1 VFFNLFRIQK
11 NIKLMPKITL
21 PDGNSL
27 NFDNHVTGLQVAEK
41 ISKSLAKQAM
51 VISVNGELKD
61 LDYKISSDCSVKIFT
76 SKNEEGLDTIRHDTA
91 HILAMAVQELF
102 PGTQV
107 TIGPVIENGFYY
119 DFARKQPFTEEDLLK
134 IENKMKEIVDRDE
147 ITKREVWNR
156 ERAIKHFRDKGEIY
170 KAELIESIP
179 AGEEVSIYFHGDW
192 HDLCRGPHLASTG
205 KIGKFFKLMKVSGA
219 YWRGDSN
226 NEMLQRI
233 YGTSWATQKDLDDY
247 LKRIE
252 EAEKRD
258 HRKLGKEMDLFH
270 FREESPGSVFWHEK
284 GWTLFQKLI
293 SYMRSRQDDAGYK
306 EVNTPEVLDRSLWEK
321 SGHWEK
327 YGEHMYTST
336 TPDEKVFA
344 IKPMNCPGHVQ
355 VFNQGLKS
363 YRDLPLRISEFG
375 KVHRYEPSGSLHGL
389 LRVRAFTQD
398 DAHIFCTEDQIT
410 SECLIVTNLILD
422 IYKELGFENVILKYS
437 DRPDL
442 RVGDDSVWDKAESAL
457 LDAVKASKLEYTINK
472 GEGAFYGPKIEFVL
486 RDAIG
491 RDWQCGTLQ
500 VDLNLPGR
508 LDASYVDKD
517 GIKKVPVMLHRAL
530 FGSLERFIGI
540 LIEHYAGKF
549 PFWISPLQT
558 VVIPISEDFENYA
571 AEVANKIKK
580 AGISSAVDLK
590 KHNLNYKIRD
600 HSLAKIPL
608 LLICGKKEVDSNS
621 VTIRRLDSNKQ
632 ENMDLDLFLKTF
644 SALNKASSN

>member
-1 VFFNLFRIQK
+1 
-11 NIKLMPKITL
+11 MPLITL
-21 PDGNSL
+21 PDGNTL
-27 NFDNHVTGLQVAEK
+27 DFPNKVTGLEVAEK
-41 ISKSLAKQAM
+41 ISKSLSKQASI
-51 VISVNGELKD
+51 ISVNDELKD
-61 LDYKISSDCSVKIFT
+61 LSHVIDKDCTIKIFT
-76 SKNEEGLDTIRHDTA
+76 SKDKEGLETIRHDTA
-91 HILAMAVQELF
+91 HITAMAVQELF

-107 TIGPVIENGFYY
+107 TIGPIIENGFYY
-119 DFARKQPFTEEDLLK
+119 DFSRKEPFTEEDLKK
-134 IENKMKEIVDRDE
+134 IENKMREIVDRDVP
-147 ITKREVWNR
+147 TTREVWNR
-156 ERAIKHFRDKGEIY
+156 DKAISHFKEIGEVY
-170 KAELIESIP
+170 KAEIIESIP
-179 AGEEVSIYFHGDW
+179 KGEDVSIYFHGDW
-192 HDLCRGPHLASTG
+192 HDLCRGPHLPSTG
-205 KIGKFFKLMKVSGA
+205 KIGKYFKLTKVSGA

-233 YGTSWATQKDLDDY
+233 YGTSWASQKDLDEY

-270 FREESPGSVFWHEK
+270 FREESPGAVFWHEK
-284 GWTLFQKLI
+284 GWKLFQKLVA
-293 SYMRSRQDDAGYK
+293 YMRGRQEKAGYK
-306 EVNTPEVLDRSLWEK
+306 EVNTPEVLDRALWEK

-327 YGEHMYTST
+327 YGEHMYTSE

-410 SECLIVTNLILD
+410 EECLIVTNLILD
-422 IYKELGFENVILKYS
+422 IYKDLGFKNVILKYS

-442 RVGDDSVWDKAESAL
+442 RVGDDNVWDKAEKAL

-508 LDASYVDKD
+508 LDASFVDKD
-517 GIKKVPVMLHRAL
+517 GSKKIPVMLHRAL

-540 LIEHYAGKF
+540 LIENYAGKF
-549 PFWISPLQT
+549 PFWIAPLQV
-558 VVIPISEDFENYA
+558 VVIPISEEFDNYA
-571 AEVANKIKK
+571 KEVNEKIRE
-580 AGISSAVDLK
+580 AGMSSEVDLK
-590 KHNLNYKIRD
+590 NHNLNYKIRE
-600 HSLAKIPL
+600 HSLSKIPL

-621 VTIRRLDSNKQ
+621 VTIRRLDTNKQ
-632 ENMDLDLFLKTF
+632 ENMELNLFLKTF

>member
-1 VFFNLFRIQK
+1 
-11 NIKLMPKITL
+11 MPTITL
-21 PDGNSL
+21 PDGN
-27 NFDNHVTGLQVAEK
+27 NIKFPKEITGLEVAEK
-41 ISKSLAKQAM
+41 ISKSLSKQAM
-51 VISVNGELKD
+51 IISVDNEIKD
-61 LDYKISSDCSVKIFT
+61 LSFLIKKDCVVKIFT
-76 SKNEEGLDTIRHDTA
+76 SKDKEGLETIRHDTA

-119 DFARKQPFTEEDLLK
+119 DFARKEPFTEQDLNK
-134 IENKMKEIVDRDE
+134 IENKMKEIVDRN
-147 ITKREVWNR
+147 IPTTREVWDR
-156 ERAIKHFRDKGEIY
+156 DKAISHFKKKGEIY
-170 KAELIESIP
+170 KSELIQSIP
-179 AGEEVSIYFHGDW
+179 KDEEVSIYFHGEW
-192 HDLCRGPHLASTG
+192 HDLCRGPHLLSTG
-205 KIGKFFKLMKVSGA
+205 KIGKFFKLTKVSGA

-233 YGTSWATQKDLDDY
+233 YGTSWANQKDLDEY
-247 LKRIE
+247 LKRID

-284 GWTLFQKLI
+284 GWKLFQKLVD
-293 SYMRSRQDDAGYK
+293 YMRDRQEKAGYK
-306 EVNTPEVLDRSLWEK
+306 EVNTPEILDRALWEK

-327 YGEHMYTST
+327 YGEHMYTSQ

-344 IKPMNCPGHVQ
+344 IKPMNCPGHIQ

-375 KVHRYEPSGSLHGL
+375 KVHRYEPSGALHGL

-410 SECLIVTNLILD
+410 EECLIVTNLILD
-422 IYKELGFENVILKYS
+422 IYKDLGFENVILKYS

-442 RVGDDSVWDKAESAL
+442 RVGSDNVWDKSEKAL
-457 LDAVKASKLEYTINK
+457 LDAVKASKLQYTINK

-500 VDLNLPGR
+500 VDLNLPER
-508 LDASYVDKD
+508 LDATFVDKD
-517 GIKKVPVMLHRAL
+517 GTKKTPVMLHRAL

-540 LIEHYAGKF
+540 LIENYAGKF
-549 PFWISPLQT
+549 PFWIAPLQT
-558 VVIPISEDFENYA
+558 IVIPISEEFDEYA
-571 AEVANKIKK
+571 KEVKKKIRNV
-580 AGISSAVDLK
+580 GITSEVDLK
-590 KHNLNYKIRD
+590 NHNLNYKIRE
-600 HSLAKIPL
+600 HSLSKIPL

-621 VTIRRLDSNKQ
+621 VTIRRLDTNKQ
-632 ENMDLDLFLKTF
+632 ENMELNLFLKNF
-644 SALNKASSN
+644 SALNKAPSK

>member
-1 VFFNLFRIQK
+1 
-11 NIKLMPKITL
+11 MPTITL
-21 PDGNSL
+21 PDGKNIDFP
-27 NFDNHVTGLQVAEK
+27 NKVTGLEVAEK

-51 VISVNGELKD
+51 VISVDGELKD
-61 LDYKISSDCSVKIFT
+61 LDFTIENDCSIKIFT
-76 SKNEEGLDTIRHDTA
+76 SKNPEGLETIRHDTA

-119 DFARKQPFTEEDLLK
+119 DFARKEPFTEDDLVK
-134 IENKMKEIVDRDE
+134 IENKMKEIVDRNE
-147 ITKREVWNR
+147 ITKREVWDRNK
-156 ERAIKHFRDKGEIY
+156 AISHFKKKGEIY
-170 KAELIESIP
+170 KAELIEAIP
-179 AGEEVSIYFHGDW
+179 ENEDVSIYFHGEW
-192 HDLCRGPHLASTG
+192 HDLCRGPHLSSTG
-205 KIGKFFKLMKVSGA
+205 KIGKYFKLTKVSGA

-233 YGTSWATQKDLDDY
+233 YGTSWATQKDLDEY

-270 FREESPGSVFWHEK
+270 FREESPGSVFWHER
-284 GWTLFQKLI
+284 GWGLFQKLI
-293 SYMRSRQDDAGYK
+293 NYMRSRQDAAGYK
-306 EVNTPEVLDRSLWEK
+306 EVNTPEVLDRQLWEK

-327 YGEHMYTST
+327 YGENMYTSE

-344 IKPMNCPGHVQ
+344 IKPMNCPGHIQ

-363 YRDLPLRISEFG
+363 YRDLPLRFAEFG
-375 KVHRYEPSGSLHGL
+375 KVHRYEPSGALHGL

-422 IYKELGFENVILKYS
+422 IYKDLGFENVILKYA
-437 DRPDL
+437 DRPEV
-442 RVGDDSVWDKAESAL
+442 RVGDDTVWDKAEASL
-457 LDAVKASKLEYTINK
+457 LEAVKASKLEYTINK

-517 GIKKVPVMLHRAL
+517 GTKKVPVMLHRAL

-540 LIEHYAGKF
+540 LIENYAGKF

-558 VVIPISEDFENYA
+558 MVIPITEEFNDYA
-571 AEVANKIKK
+571 VEVSNKIKK
-580 AGISSAVDLK
+580 SGISSAVDLK
-590 KHNLNYKIRD
+590 NHNLNYKIRD
-600 HSLAKIPL
+600 HS
-608 LLICGKKEVDSNS
+608 
-621 VTIRRLDSNKQ
+621 
-632 ENMDLDLFLKTF
+632 
-644 SALNKASSN
+644 

>member
-1 VFFNLFRIQK
+1 
-11 NIKLMPKITL
+11 MPLITL
-21 PDGNSL
+21 PDGNTL
-27 NFDNHVTGLQVAEK
+27 DFPNKVTGLEVAEK
-41 ISKSLAKQAM
+41 ISKSLSKQASI
-51 VISVNGELKD
+51 ISVNDELKD
-61 LDYKISSDCSVKIFT
+61 LSHVIDKDCTIKIFT
-76 SKNEEGLDTIRHDTA
+76 PKDKEGLETIRHDTA
-91 HILAMAVQELF
+91 HITAMAVQELF

-107 TIGPVIENGFYY
+107 TIGPIIENGFYY
-119 DFARKQPFTEEDLLK
+119 DFSRKEPFTEEDLKK
-134 IENKMKEIVDRDE
+134 IENKMREIVDRDVP
-147 ITKREVWNR
+147 TTREVWNR
-156 ERAIKHFRDKGEIY
+156 DKAISHFKEIGEVY
-170 KAELIESIP
+170 KAEIIESIP
-179 AGEEVSIYFHGDW
+179 KGEDVSIYFHGDW
-192 HDLCRGPHLASTG
+192 HDLCRGPHLPSTG
-205 KIGKFFKLMKVSGA
+205 KIGKYFKLTKVSGA

-233 YGTSWATQKDLDDY
+233 YGTSWASQKDLDEY
-247 LKRIE
+247 LKKIE

-270 FREESPGSVFWHEK
+270 FREESPGAVFWHEK
-284 GWTLFQKLI
+284 GWKLFQKLVA
-293 SYMRSRQDDAGYK
+293 YMRGRQEKAGYK
-306 EVNTPEVLDRSLWEK
+306 EVNTPEVLDRALWEK

-327 YGEHMYTST
+327 YGEHMYTSE

-375 KVHRYEPSGSLHGL
+375 KVHRYEPSGALHGL

-410 SECLIVTNLILD
+410 EECLIVTNLILD
-422 IYKELGFENVILKYS
+422 IYKDLGFKNVILKYS

-442 RVGDDSVWDKAESAL
+442 RVGDDNVWDKAEKAL
-457 LDAVKASKLEYTINK
+457 LEAVKASKLEYTINK

-508 LDASYVDKD
+508 LDASFVDKD
-517 GIKKVPVMLHRAL
+517 GTKKIPVMLHRAL

-540 LIEHYAGKF
+540 LIENYAGKF
-549 PFWISPLQT
+549 PFWIAPLQV
-558 VVIPISEDFENYA
+558 VVIPISEEFDNYA
-571 AEVANKIKK
+571 KEVNEKIRE
-580 AGISSAVDLK
+580 AGMSSEVDLK
-590 KHNLNYKIRD
+590 NHNLNYKIRE
-600 HSLAKIPL
+600 HSLSKIPL

-621 VTIRRLDSNKQ
+621 VTIRRLDTNKQ
-632 ENMDLDLFLKTF
+632 ENMELNLFLKTF

>member
-1 VFFNLFRIQK
+1 
-11 NIKLMPKITL
+11 MPVITL
-21 PDGNSL
+21 PDGN
-27 NFDNHVTGLQVAEK
+27 NIEFPKKVTGLEVAEK
-41 ISKSLAKQAM
+41 ISKSLSKQAT
-51 VISVNGELKD
+51 VISVDEELKD
-61 LDYKISSDCSVKIFT
+61 LSYVIEKNCSIKIFT
-76 SKNEEGLDTIRHDTA
+76 SKDKEGLETIRHDTA
-91 HILAMAVQELF
+91 HITAMAVQELF

-107 TIGPVIENGFYY
+107 TIGPIIENGFYY
-119 DFARKQPFTEEDLLK
+119 DFSRKEPFTEEDLNK
-134 IENKMKEIVDRDE
+134 IENRMKEIVDRDVP
-147 ITKREVWNR
+147 TTREVWNR
-156 ERAIKHFRDKGEIY
+156 DKAISHFKEKGEVY
-170 KAELIESIP
+170 KAEIIASIP
-179 AGEEVSIYFHGDW
+179 PGEDVSIYFHGDW
-192 HDLCRGPHLASTG
+192 HDLCRGPHLSSTG
-205 KIGKFFKLMKVSGA
+205 KIGKYFKLTKVSGA

-233 YGTSWATQKDLDDY
+233 YGTSWASQKDLDEY

-284 GWTLFQKLI
+284 GWKLFQKLV
-293 SYMRSRQDDAGYK
+293 SYMRSRQDKAGYK
-306 EVNTPEVLDRSLWEK
+306 EVNTPEILDRALWEK

-327 YGEHMYTST
+327 YGEHMYTSQ

-375 KVHRYEPSGSLHGL
+375 KVHRYEPSGALHGL

-410 SECLIVTNLILD
+410 EECLIVTNLILD
-422 IYKELGFENVILKYS
+422 IYKDLGFENVILKYS

-442 RVGDDSVWDKAESAL
+442 RVGDDKVWDKAEKAL

-508 LDASYVDKD
+508 LDASFVDND
-517 GIKKVPVMLHRAL
+517 GTKKVPVMLHRAL

-540 LIEHYAGKF
+540 LIENYAGKF
-549 PFWISPLQT
+549 PFWIAPLQ
-558 VVIPISEDFENYA
+558 VIVIPISEEFDTYA
-571 AEVANKIKK
+571 KKVNEKIND
-580 AGISSAVDLK
+580 AGISSEVDLK
-590 KHNLNYKIRD
+590 NHNLNYKIRE
-600 HSLAKIPL
+600 HSLSKVPL

-621 VTIRRLDSNKQ
+621 VTIRRLDTNKQ
-632 ENMDLDLFLKTF
+632 ENMELNLFLKKF
-644 SALNKASSN
+644 SALNKAPSN

>member
-1 VFFNLFRIQK
+1 
-11 NIKLMPKITL
+11 MPTITL
-21 PDGNSL
+21 PDGNNL
-27 NFDNHVTGLQVAEK
+27 TFPDKVTGLDVAEK

-51 VISVNGELKD
+51 VISVDGDLKD
-61 LDYKISSDCSVKIFT
+61 LDFLIEKDCSIKIFT
-76 SKNEEGLDTIRHDTA
+76 SKNPEGLETIRHDTA

-119 DFARKQPFTEEDLLK
+119 DFARKDPFTEDDLEK
-134 IENKMKEIVDRDE
+134 IENKMKEIVDRNE
-147 ITKREVWNR
+147 ITKREVW
-156 ERAIKHFRDKGEIY
+156 ERNKAIEHFKKKGEIY
-170 KAELIESIP
+170 KAELIEAIP
-179 AGEEVSIYFHGDW
+179 KNEDVSIYFHGDW
-192 HDLCRGPHLASTG
+192 HDLCRGPHLPSTG
-205 KIGKFFKLMKVSGA
+205 KIGKYFKLTKVSGA

-233 YGTSWATQKDLDDY
+233 YGTSWATQKDLDEY

-270 FREESPGSVFWHEK
+270 FREESPGSVFWHER
-284 GWTLFQKLI
+284 GWALFQKLI
-293 SYMRSRQDDAGYK
+293 NYMRARQDDAGYK
-306 EVNTPEVLDRSLWEK
+306 EVNTPEILDRQLWEK

-327 YGEHMYTST
+327 YGENMYTSE

-344 IKPMNCPGHVQ
+344 IKPMNCPGHIQ

-363 YRDLPLRISEFG
+363 YRDLPLRITEFG
-375 KVHRYEPSGSLHGL
+375 KVHRYEPSGALHGL

-398 DAHIFCTEDQIT
+398 DAHIFCSEDQIT
-410 SECLIVTNLILD
+410 SECLEVTNLILD
-422 IYKELGFENVILKYS
+422 IYKDLGFENVILKYA
-437 DRPDL
+437 DRPEV
-442 RVGDDSVWDKAESAL
+442 RVGEDEVWDKAEASL
-457 LDAVKASKLEYTINK
+457 LEAVKASKLEYSINK

-517 GIKKVPVMLHRAL
+517 GTKKVPVMLHRAL

-540 LIEHYAGKF
+540 LIENYAGKF

-558 VVIPISEDFENYA
+558 MVIPISEEFNDYSI
-571 AEVANKIKK
+571 EVSKKIKSV
-580 AGISSAVDLK
+580 GISSSVDLK
-590 KHNLNYKIRD
+590 NNNLNYKIRD

-621 VTIRRLDSNKQ
+621 VTIRRLDTNKQ
-632 ENMDLDLFLKTF
+632 ENMDIDQFLKTF

>member
-1 VFFNLFRIQK
+1 
-11 NIKLMPKITL
+11 MPIITL
-21 PDGNSL
+21 PDGNNL
-27 NFDNHVTGLQVAEK
+27 TFPNKVTGLDVAEK

-51 VISVNGELKD
+51 VISVDGDLKD
-61 LDYKISSDCSVKIFT
+61 LDFLIEKDCSIKIFT
-76 SKNEEGLDTIRHDTA
+76 SKNPEGLETIRHDTA

-119 DFARKQPFTEEDLLK
+119 DFARKEPFTEDDLEK
-134 IENKMKEIVDRDE
+134 IENKMKEIVDRNE
-147 ITKREVWNR
+147 ITKREVW
-156 ERAIKHFRDKGEIY
+156 ERNKAISHFKEKGETY
-170 KAELIESIP
+170 KAELIEAIP
-179 AGEEVSIYFHGDW
+179 ENEDVSIYFHGDW
-192 HDLCRGPHLASTG
+192 HDLCRGPHLSSTG
-205 KIGKFFKLMKVSGA
+205 KIGKFFKLTKVSGA

-233 YGTSWATQKDLDDY
+233 YGTSWATQKDLDEY

-284 GWTLFQKLI
+284 GWALFQKLI
-293 SYMRSRQDDAGYK
+293 NYMRARQDAAGYK
-306 EVNTPEVLDRSLWEK
+306 EVNTPEILDRQLWEK

-327 YGEHMYTST
+327 YGENMYTSE

-344 IKPMNCPGHVQ
+344 IKPMNCPGHIQ

-363 YRDLPLRISEFG
+363 YRDLPLRITEFG
-375 KVHRYEPSGSLHGL
+375 KVHRYEPSGALHGL

-398 DAHIFCTEDQIT
+398 DAHIFCSEDQIT
-410 SECLIVTNLILD
+410 SECLEVTNLILD
-422 IYKELGFENVILKYS
+422 IYKDLGFENVILKYA
-437 DRPDL
+437 DRPDV
-442 RVGDDSVWDKAESAL
+442 RVGDDKVWDKAEASL
-457 LDAVKASKLEYTINK
+457 LEAVKASKLEYSINK

-517 GIKKVPVMLHRAL
+517 GSKKVPVMLHRAL

-540 LIEHYAGKF
+540 LIENYAGKF

-558 VVIPISEDFENYA
+558 MVIPISEEFNDYA
-571 AEVANKIKK
+571 VKVSKKIKNV
-580 AGISSAVDLK
+580 GISSSVDLK
-590 KHNLNYKIRD
+590 NNNLNYKIRD
-600 HSLAKIPL
+600 HSLAKIPV

-632 ENMDLDLFLKTF
+632 ENMDIDQFLKTF

>member
-1 VFFNLFRIQK
+1 
-11 NIKLMPKITL
+11 MPIITL

-27 NFDNHVTGLQVAEK
+27 NFTNEVTGLGIAEK

-61 LDYKISSDCSVKIFT
+61 LDYLIKKDCSVKIFT
-76 SKNEEGLDTIRHDTA
+76 SKNPEGLETIRHDTA

-119 DFARKQPFTEEDLLK
+119 DFARKEPFTEDDLLK

-147 ITKREVWNR
+147 ITKREIW
-156 ERAIKHFRDKGEIY
+156 ERNKAISHFKEKGEVY
-170 KAELIESIP
+170 KAELIKAIP
-179 AGEEVSIYFHGDW
+179 ENEDVSIYFHGNW
-192 HDLCRGPHLASTG
+192 HDLCRGPHLSSTG
-205 KIGKFFKLMKVSGA
+205 KIGKYFKLTKVSGA
-219 YWRGDSN
+219 YWRGDSK

-233 YGTSWATQKDLDDY
+233 YGTSWASQKDLDEY

-284 GWTLFQKLI
+284 GWALFQKLI
-293 SYMRSRQDDAGYK
+293 NYMRSRQDAAGYK
-306 EVNTPEVLDRSLWEK
+306 EVNTPEVLDRLLWEK

-327 YGEHMYTST
+327 YGENMYTSE

-344 IKPMNCPGHVQ
+344 IKPMNCPGHIQ

-363 YRDLPLRISEFG
+363 YRDLPLRITEFG
-375 KVHRYEPSGSLHGL
+375 KVHRYEPSGALHGL

-398 DAHIFCTEDQIT
+398 DAHIFCSEDQIT
-410 SECLIVTNLILD
+410 SECLEVTNLILD
-422 IYKELGFENVILKYS
+422 IYKDLGFENVILKYA
-437 DRPDL
+437 DRPEV
-442 RVGDDSVWDKAESAL
+442 RVGDDEVWDKAEASL
-457 LDAVKASKLEYTINK
+457 LEAVKASKLEYSINK

-500 VDLNLPGR
+500 VDFNLPGR

-517 GIKKVPVMLHRAL
+517 GTKKVPVMLHRAL

-540 LIEHYAGKF
+540 LIENYAGKF

-558 VVIPISEDFENYA
+558 VVIPISEEFDDYA
-571 AEVANKIKK
+571 IKVSKKIKE
-580 AGISSAVDLK
+580 AGMSSSVDLK

-600 HSLAKIPL
+600 NSLAKIPL

-621 VTIRRLDSNKQ
+621 VTIRRLDSSKQ
-632 ENMDLDLFLKTF
+632 ENMDLNLFLKTF